1 LIAPEGMEGGVKGFH
16 CGVNEAGKVV
26 EQRFFS
32 VPFSPRRRLTLIPSS
47 R

>member
-1 LIAPEGMEGGVKGFH
+1 MVWREGGVKGFH
-16 CGVNEAGKVV
+16 RGVNEVGEVAERKG
-26 EQRFFS
+26 FS